1 MDCHLA
7 SSLSYLLKTEF
18 VTLYT
23 DSHCHLNRLDL
34 SPYQGDLNNALQAAR
49 DAGVSRFM
57 AVAVDL
63 DDCPVLA
70 GIAAAHADVGY
81 SVGVH
86 PCEDPAMM
94 ARATVEHLV
103 QLAADPKVWAIG
115 ETGLDFY
122 HSTEHI
128 PAQTDCFARHIEAG
142 KRTAKPIIVHTR
154 SAKEATIDVL
164 RGEQA
169 NHGILHCFTEDWDTA
184 RAALDLG
191 FYISFSGIISF
202 KNAQSLRDV
211 AKQVPRDRV
220 LIETDSPYLAPMPY
234 RSKPNE
240 PLYLP
245 FVAKVLA
252 DVYGISQHA
261 LADLTRQ
268 NFEQLLAQPN
278 VHHNANP
285 DYSGR

>member
-1 MDCHLA
+1 M
-7 SSLSYLLKTEF
+7 YI
-18 VTLYT
+18 

-34 SPYQGDLNNALQAAR
+34 SRYEGDLNHALQAAR
-49 DAGVSRFM
+49 DAGVSRFL

-70 GIAAAHADVGY
+70 KIASAHSDVGY

-94 ARATVEHLV
+94 SRATVAHLCE
-103 QLAADPKVWAIG
+103 LAQDSKVWAIG

-122 HSTEHI
+122 HSTEHVV
-128 PAQTDCFARHIEAG
+128 AQKDCFARHIEVG
-142 KRTAKPIIVHTR
+142 KQVGKPVIVHTR
-154 SAKEATIDVL
+154 SAKHETIDVM
-164 RGEQA
+164 RAEQA
-169 NHGILHCFTEDWDTA
+169 SHGILHCFTEDWDTA
-184 RAALDLG
+184 KAALDLG
-191 FYISFSGIISF
+191 YYISFSGIISF

-211 AKQVPRDRV
+211 AKQVPMDRV

-245 FVAKVLA
+245 LVAQALA
-252 DVYGISQHA
+252 DVYGISQQQ
-261 LADLTRQ
+261 LGQITSQ
-268 NFEQLLAQPN
+268 NFEQLLAR
-278 VHHNANP
+278 HANT
-285 DYSGR
+285 DINTATQQKI

>member
-1 MDCHLA
+1 M
-7 SSLSYLLKTEF
+7 
-18 VTLYT
+18 YT

-34 SPYQGDLNNALQAAR
+34 TPYNGDLNNALQAAR
-49 DAGVSRFM
+49 DAGVTKFL

-63 DDCPVLA
+63 DDCPKLA
-70 GIAAAHADVGY
+70 AIAAAHHDVGY

-86 PCEDPAMM
+86 PCEDPEMM
-94 ARATVEHLV
+94 ARATVKHLCE
-103 QLAADPKVWAIG
+103 LAKDPRVWAIG

-122 HSTEHI
+122 HSTEHVM
-128 PAQTDCFARHIEAG
+128 AQKECFARHIEAG
-142 KRTAKPIIVHTR
+142 KKTLKPLIVHTR
-154 SAKEATIDVL
+154 SAKHDTIDL
-164 RGEQA
+164 LQAEQA

-184 RAALDLG
+184 KAALDLG

-211 AKQVPRDRV
+211 AKLVPRDRV

-245 FVAKVLA
+245 YVAQALA
-252 DVYGISQHA
+252 DVYGISKEE
-261 LADLTRQ
+261 LAFITQQ
-268 NFEQLLAQPN
+268 NFERLLSERLPTS
-278 VHHNANP
+278 VHVR
-285 DYSGR
+285 S

>member
-1 MDCHLA
+1 M
-7 SSLSYLLKTEF
+7 YI
-18 VTLYT
+18 

-34 SPYQGDLNNALQAAR
+34 SPYAGDLNRALQAAR
-49 DAGVSRFM
+49 EAGVSRFL

-70 GIAAAHADVGY
+70 SIAAEHADVGY

-94 ARATVEHLV
+94 ARASVEQLC
-103 QLAADPKVWAIG
+103 QLAQDPKVWAIG

-128 PAQTDCFARHIEAG
+128 PAQKDGFARHIEAG
-142 KRTAKPIIVHTR
+142 KQLGKPVIVHTR
-154 SAKEATIDVL
+154 SARHDTIDVM
-164 RGEQA
+164 RAEQA
-169 NHGILHCFTEDWDTA
+169 SHGILHCFTEDWDTA
-184 RAALDLG
+184 KAALDLG
-191 FYISFSGIISF
+191 YYISFSGIISF

-211 AKQVPRDRV
+211 ARQVPRDRV

-240 PLYLP
+240 PRYLP
-245 FVAKVLA
+245 FVARALA
-252 DVYGISQHA
+252 DVYGMSQEELGQMTSH
-261 LADLTRQ
+261 
-268 NFEQLLAQPN
+268 NFEQLLAKPVTTATTQ
-278 VHHNANP
+278 H
-285 DYSGR
+285 S

>member
-1 MDCHLA
+1 M
-7 SSLSYLLKTEF
+7 
-18 VTLYT
+18 YT

-34 SPYQGDLNNALQAAR
+34 TPYNGDLNNALQAAR
-49 DAGVSRFM
+49 DAGVTKFL

-63 DDCPVLA
+63 DDCPKLA
-70 GIAAAHADVGY
+70 AIAAVHHDVGY

-86 PCEDPAMM
+86 PCEDPEMM
-94 ARATVEHLV
+94 ARATVEHLCE
-103 QLAADPKVWAIG
+103 LAKDPRVWAIG

-122 HSTEHI
+122 HSTEHVM
-128 PAQTDCFARHIEAG
+128 AQKECFARHIEAG
-142 KRTAKPIIVHTR
+142 KKTLKPLIVHTR
-154 SAKEATIDVL
+154 SAKHDTVDLLQA
-164 RGEQA
+164 EQA

-184 RAALDLG
+184 KAALDLG

-211 AKQVPRDRV
+211 AKLVPKDRV

-245 FVAKVLA
+245 YVAQALA
-252 DVYGISQHA
+252 DVYGMSKEE
-261 LADLTRQ
+261 LARITQQ
-268 NFEQLLAQPN
+268 NFERLLSERLPTS
-278 VHHNANP
+278 VHK
-285 DYSGR
+285 SS

>member
-1 MDCHLA
+1 M
-7 SSLSYLLKTEF
+7 YI
-18 VTLYT
+18 

-34 SPYQGDLNNALQAAR
+34 SPYAGDLNRALQAAR
-49 DAGVSRFM
+49 EAGVSRFL

-70 GIAAAHADVGY
+70 SIAAEHADVGY

-94 ARATVEHLV
+94 ARASVE
-103 QLAADPKVWAIG
+103 QLCQLGQDPKVWAIG

-128 PAQTDCFARHIEAG
+128 PAQKDCFARHIEAG
-142 KRTAKPIIVHTR
+142 KQLGKPVIVHTR
-154 SAKEATIDVL
+154 SARHDTIDVM
-164 RGEQA
+164 RAEQA
-169 NHGILHCFTEDWDTA
+169 SHGILHCFTEDWDTA
-184 RAALDLG
+184 KAALDLG
-191 FYISFSGIISF
+191 YYISFSGIISF

-211 AKQVPRDRV
+211 ARQVPRDRV

-240 PLYLP
+240 PRYLP
-245 FVAKVLA
+245 FVARALA
-252 DVYGISQHA
+252 DVYRMSQEELGQMTSH
-261 LADLTRQ
+261 
-268 NFEQLLAQPN
+268 NFEQLLAKPVTTATTQ
-278 VHHNANP
+278 H
-285 DYSGR
+285 S

>member
-1 MDCHLA
+1 M
-7 SSLSYLLKTEF
+7 
-18 VTLYT
+18 YT

-34 SPYQGDLNNALQAAR
+34 TSYQDDLNLALQAAR
-49 DAGVSRFM
+49 DAGVTRFL

-63 DDCPVLA
+63 DDCNELA
-70 GIAAAHADVGY
+70 AIAATHHDVGY

-86 PCEDPAMM
+86 PCEDPEMM
-94 ARATVEHLV
+94 ARASVE
-103 QLAADPKVWAIG
+103 QLCELAKDPKVWAIG

-122 HSTEHI
+122 HSTEHVT
-128 PAQTDCFARHIEAG
+128 AQKECFARHIEAG
-142 KRTAKPIIVHTR
+142 KRTVKPIIVHTR
-154 SAKEATIDVL
+154 SAKQDTIDL
-164 RGEQA
+164 MRAEQA

-184 RAALDLG
+184 KAALDLG

-211 AKQVPRDRV
+211 AKLVPKDRV

-245 FVAKVLA
+245 YVAQALA
-252 DVYGISQHA
+252 DVYGMSKEE
-261 LADLTRQ
+261 LARITQQ
-268 NFEQLLAQPN
+268 NFERLLSERLPTS
-278 VHHNANP
+278 VHK
-285 DYSGR
+285 SS